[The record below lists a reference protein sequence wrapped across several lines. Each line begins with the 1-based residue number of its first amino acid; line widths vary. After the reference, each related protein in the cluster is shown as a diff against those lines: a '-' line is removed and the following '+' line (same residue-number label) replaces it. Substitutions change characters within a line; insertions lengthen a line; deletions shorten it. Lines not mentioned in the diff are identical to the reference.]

1 MTRTAG
7 GHAGE
12 HSSPA
17 TSSKSVATVGAVF
30 LGLVS
35 VAILL
40 GERRRPLRIPR
51 LSAGTRTA
59 TNVAMGLSSMAAM
72 ALAERPLTRALSR
85 AALGKRR
92 GIVQVLPLS
101 PLARDLLALVLSD
114 YAMYL
119 WHVAT
124 HRVPLL
130 WRFHLVHHIDLD
142 LDSST
147 ALRFHAV
154 DMVISA
160 PVRAAQVVLIGVS
173 PRALILWQNW
183 FFASVLFHHSNVR
196 LPLDLER
203 VLARI
208 LTTPRMHGIHHTAK
222 HDRTD
227 SNWSSGLA
235 LWDHLHG
242 TFRLEVPQES
252 DEIGVPAYRM
262 PSDLD
267 LKHGLSMPFLP
278 QRDAWRETRQLP
290 SG

>member
-1 MTRTAG
+1 MNSRTA
-7 GHAGE
+7 AI
-12 HSSPA
+12 A
-17 TSSKSVATVGAVF
+17 TALFGVAAIAV
-30 LGLVS
+30 LV
-35 VAILL
+35 
-40 GERRRPLRIPR
+40 GERRRPLRAPTQR
-51 LSAGTRTA
+51 LAGRLPV
-59 TNVAMGLSSMAAM
+59 NVALGVLAMAAM
-72 ALAERPLTRALSR
+72 TVAERPLTQRLAR
-85 AALGKRR
+85 TAEVKRR
-92 GIVQVLPLS
+92 GIVQLLPLP
-101 PLARDLLALVLSD
+101 PLARDVLALVLSD

-262 PSDLD
+262 PSDLE

-290 SG
+290 FG